1 MKRQMTKK
9 LITDYFPPGTKIAAE
24 IISCLF
30 ILAVMGW
37 ICIDVFTG
45 RMAEA
50 ESFDIAENASA
61 TFERCVSGVFV
72 WLPIYW
78 CLCAV
83 IAFVHY
89 RSYYNP
95 VKSIYVMKRL
105 PNRWELHRR
114 CLTFPILY
122 ALFALL
128 VFGMELYLFILAYQ
142 NSGIFWS
149 KTVTFSIW
157 KLFG

>member
-9 LITDYFPPGTKIAAE
+9 LITDYFPPDTKIAAE

-61 TFERCVSGVFV
+61 TMIEAQIPSV
-72 WLPIYW
+72 PNYW

-122 ALFALL
+122 ALLALL